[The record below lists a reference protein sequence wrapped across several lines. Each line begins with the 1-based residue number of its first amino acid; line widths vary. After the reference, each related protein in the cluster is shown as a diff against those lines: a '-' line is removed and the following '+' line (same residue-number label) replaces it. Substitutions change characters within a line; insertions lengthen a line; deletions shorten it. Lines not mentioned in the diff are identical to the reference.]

1 MSAAEV
7 TWNGAESL
15 RDHLVPIAELEPF
28 PGNPRRGDTTAVAA
42 SLRRFGQLKAVVV
55 DGRRIVAG
63 HTLVRAAEREGWT
76 HVAFAENTFAD
87 EGEQRAFLLA
97 DNRSADLGSYD
108 DRLLRDQLRE
118 LDEFEGTGYVH
129 VDFVAL
135 EEKLREEAPPSE
147 FPALDPDGLATE
159 HRCPHCG
166 YEFGLAGAGEITCRC
181 QRRLQFVET
190 APAPQE

>member
-1 MSAAEV
+1 MSAAE
-7 TWNGAESL
+7 TWHGPDDL
-15 RDHLVPIAELEPF
+15 RDKLVPIGELEPF

-42 SLRRFGQLKAVVV
+42 SLHRFGQLKPIVV

-76 HVAFAENTFAD
+76 HIAASENNFVSEA
-87 EGEQRAFLLA
+87 EQRAYLLA
-97 DNRSADLGSYD
+97 DNRSADLGTYD

-135 EEKLREEAPPSE
+135 EERLREADAPSE

-166 YEFGLAGAGEITCRC
+166 YEWSGQSKPGRAAE
-181 QRRLQFVET
+181 
-190 APAPQE
+190 